1 MPERPESGTVD
12 ETERTRTEMTQT
24 MGPDREETVMTQWI
38 RFERNGRVE
47 FGTLQA
53 GTIAVHSGDPFA
65 GAEPTGATA
74 QLSDVRVLT
83 PCQPSKMICLWNN
96 FHQLAAKN
104 DFAVPDEP
112 LYFLKAP
119 NAFHPHG
126 APIERPR
133 SYAGRIIYEGEL
145 GIVVGRKCAMVS
157 EAEAPG
163 YIFGYTCVNDVT
175 AIDLLKKNPTFDQWA
190 RAKSFDTFGVFGP
203 AIATGLD
210 PMKLSVRTILNGR
223 ERQNYPVSDMFF
235 PPYKLLS
242 MISRDMTLMPG
253 DVIACGTSLG
263 AGVMADASNTI
274 EISIDGIGTLSN
286 PFDQV
291 LPSPYLLDGPPEP
304 LRVCVVGAGAIGGL
318 IAAKLALAG
327 NPVTVVDLGPHL
339 AAIKA
344 NGIRLEGH
352 DGTVETA
359 KVVAVEKAADAGK
372 QDLVVLAV
380 KAHYLDQVVREIDH
394 LLDRDTMILTVQ
406 NGLPWWYF
414 QKLGGKY
421 DNRKLESLDPTGILT
436 KRIDADRIIGC
447 VVYPAAAVTAPGVI
461 HHVEGDRFPIG
472 ELDGKET
479 ERVKRLHDMFV
490 KAGLKS
496 RVLKDIRSEIWLKAW
511 GNLSFNPISALTH
524 ATLAD
529 ICQFSETRRLA
540 ARMMEEAEAVAKKL
554 GVTFRVTIEKR
565 IAGAESVGAHKTS
578 MLQDVEA
585 GRSLETE
592 ALIGSVIEMARLT
605 ETPVPAIE
613 SVYALVKLLNKVML
627 TQGARVKVEKAEA
640 A

>member
-1 MPERPESGTVD
+1 
-12 ETERTRTEMTQT
+12 MTH
-24 MGPDREETVMTQWI
+24 WI
-38 RFERNGRVE
+38 RYQRNGRVE
-47 FGTLQA
+47 FGTLQD
-53 GTIAVHSGDPFA
+53 GTIAVHSGDMFA
-65 GAEPTGATA
+65 DAKATGETVKLA
-74 QLSDVRVLT
+74 DVRVLT
-83 PCQPSKMICLWNN
+83 PCDPSKMICLWNN

-104 DFAVPDEP
+104 DFLVPDEP

-126 APIERPR
+126 APIARPK
-133 SYAGRIIYEGEL
+133 SYNGRIIYEGEL
-145 GIVVGRKCAMVS
+145 GIVIGKKCSMVS
-157 EAEAPG
+157 EAEAPN

-175 AIDLLKKNPTFDQWA
+175 AVDLLKKNPTFDQWA

-203 AIATGLD
+203 MIATGLD
-210 PMKLSVRTILNGR
+210 PMKLGVRTILNGK
-223 ERQNYPVSDMFF
+223 ERQNYPVNDMFF
-235 PPYKLLS
+235 PPYKLVS
-242 MISRDMTLMPG
+242 MVSRDLTLMPG

-274 EISIDGIGTLSN
+274 EISIAGIGTLSN
-286 PFDQV
+286 PFNQV
-291 LPSPYLLDGPPEP
+291 LPSPYLLEGPPKP
-304 LRVCVVGAGAIGGL
+304 MRIAVAGAGAIGGL

-327 NPVTVVDLGPHL
+327 NHVTVIDIGPHL

-344 NGIRLEGH
+344 NGLKLEWH
-352 DGTVETA
+352 DGKIEIA
-359 KVVAVEKAADAGK
+359 KVKAVDKPADAGK

-380 KAHYLDQVVREIDH
+380 KAHH
-394 LLDRDTMILTVQ
+394 LEQIAKDIEPLLGPDTMVMTVQ

-414 QKLGGKY
+414 QKIGGKY
-421 DNRKLESLDPTGILT
+421 DNKKLETLDPTGILA
-436 KRIDADRIIGC
+436 KKIDANRIIGC

-472 ELDGKET
+472 ELDGNES
-479 ERVKRLHDMFV
+479 ERVKQIHDMFI

-524 ATLAD
+524 ATLVD
-529 ICQFSETRRLA
+529 ICQFPETRHLA
-540 ARMMEEAEAVAKKL
+540 AKMMEEAEAIAKKL

-592 ALIGSVIEMARLT
+592 ALIGSVLEMAKLT
-605 ETPVPAIE
+605 ETPAPAIE

-627 TQGARVKVEKAEA
+627 AEGGGVKVEKAKA